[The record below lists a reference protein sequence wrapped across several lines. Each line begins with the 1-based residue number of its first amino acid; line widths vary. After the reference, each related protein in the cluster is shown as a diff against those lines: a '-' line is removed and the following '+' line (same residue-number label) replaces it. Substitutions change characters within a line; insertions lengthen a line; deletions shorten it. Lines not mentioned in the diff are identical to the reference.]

1 MDLSIDEFDALH
13 YEIAKADKEAG
24 HAALYGTRDAVE
36 RAKAKISAARERLKY
51 YDVGALLATMKFDG
65 WQWQPIATLPEE
77 DKLVMAWVPDGRM
90 MIWRTTI
97 LRSALEGEPSH
108 LQFPATHW
116 REMPSGPATANS
128 SGDND
133 EA

>member
-1 MDLSIDEFDALH
+1 MSDDPRAPGKATADL
-13 YEIAKADKEAG
+13 
-24 HAALYGTRDAVE
+24 
-36 RAKAKISAARERLKY
+36 RERLRNYWECTADCRPPIGENKCLCALLNEAA
-51 YDVGALLATMKFDG
+51 DALGALLATMKFDG

-97 LRSALEGEPSH
+97 LRSALEGAPSH

-116 REMPSGPATANS
+116 REMPSGPATANTT
-128 SGDND
+128 GDTN
-133 EA
+133 